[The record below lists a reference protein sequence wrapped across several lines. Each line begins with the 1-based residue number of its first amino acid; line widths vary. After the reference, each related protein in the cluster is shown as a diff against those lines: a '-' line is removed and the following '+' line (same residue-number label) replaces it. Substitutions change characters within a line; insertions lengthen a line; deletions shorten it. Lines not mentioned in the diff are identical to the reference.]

1 MKNNKQEVPAEEEE
15 WNRTA
20 AIVTRF
26 LAPVEKSQ

>member
-1 MKNNKQEVPAEEEE
+1 MGNHKQEVLAEEEE

-26 LAPVEKSQ
+26 LAPAEKSQ